1 MPKRR
6 LHITVEDD
14 GQHVILSTKVLELI
28 GATYVATQEWEDAI
42 LSFPEDDAAQWER
55 DMLVAL
61 LERA

>member
-14 GQHVILSTKVLELI
+14 GQHVLLSTKVLELI
-28 GATYVATQEWEDAI
+28 GGTYVEVDTFEDAI
-42 LSFPEDDAAQWER
+42 LAFPEDDRKQWER